1 MGGEQHHR
9 KVLIIGE
16 ESYAREDMG
25 VLLRSMGCQC
35 VLASSVQIGLAA
47 LEEENPDAA
56 IMDLH
61 QTRTSAPQVVSAL
74 DKIGSSL
81 RGRLLLITGE
91 RIDAQVSDL
100 INRYSLPCVP
110 RDRLFQELWG
120 SLESLLRPSSL
131 LRRVMQAARLVF
143 DSFLQPSPDG
153 IRILQPQLP
162 ARRLVYE
169 AGGLMADLWIEPKT
183 DSRRAALVGQ
193 LVDAAKPDRR
203 LDRIPIVLRGQK
215 GLIAFA
221 TTNEFGE
228 FHFDFGFEPMLTL
241 EMEPNGYQWV
251 SVELPSLVQAA
262 IRASA
267 GS

>member
-1 MGGEQHHR
+1 MGNDRHQP

-16 ESYAREDMG
+16 ESYARDDMR

-61 QTRTSAPQVVSAL
+61 QTRTSAPQVLSAL

-110 RDRLFQELWG
+110 RDRLHQELWG
-120 SLESLLRPSSL
+120 CLESLQRPSSL
-131 LRRVMQAARLVF
+131 LRRVTQAARLVF
-143 DSFLQPSPDG
+143 DSLLQPLPYG
-153 IRILQPQLP
+153 FRISLLP

-169 AGGLMADLWIEPKT
+169 AGNLMADLWIEPKT
-183 DSRRAALVGQ
+183 DSRRTALVGQ
-193 LVDAAKPDRR
+193 LVDSAKPDRR

-215 GLIAFA
+215 GTIALA

-228 FHFDFGFEPMLTL
+228 FHVDFDFEPTLTL
-241 EMEPNGYQWV
+241 EMETSGHQRV
-251 SVELPSLVQAA
+251 SISLPFLVQAA
-262 IRASA
+262 IKASA

>member
-1 MGGEQHHR
+1 MGGDRHQR

-16 ESYAREDMG
+16 EIYARDTMR
-25 VLLRSMGCQC
+25 VLLGSMGCQC
-35 VLASSVQIGLAA
+35 VLASSLQVGLAA

-61 QTRTSAPQVVSAL
+61 QMRTSAAQVVSGL

-81 RGRLLLITGE
+81 RGRVLLITGE
-91 RIDAQVSDL
+91 RIDPQVSDL

-110 RDRLFQELWG
+110 WDRLLQELWG

-131 LRRVMQAARLVF
+131 LRRVTQAARLVF
-143 DSFLQPSPDG
+143 DSFLQPLPDG
-153 IRILQPQLP
+153 IRISQLP
-162 ARRLVYE
+162 ARRLVYK
-169 AGGLMADLWIEPKT
+169 ARSLMADLWIEPKT
-183 DSRRAALVGQ
+183 DSRRTALVGQ
-193 LVDAAKPDRR
+193 LVDSAKPDRR

-215 GLIAFA
+215 GPIALA

-228 FHFDFGFEPMLTL
+228 FHLDFDFEPTLTL
-241 EMEPNGYQWV
+241 EMQTSRYQWV
-251 SVELPSLVQAA
+251 SVALPSLVQAA

>member
-1 MGGEQHHR
+1 MGGDRHQR

-16 ESYAREDMG
+16 ESHARDSMR
-25 VLLRSMGCQC
+25 VLLGSMGCQC
-35 VLASSVQIGLAA
+35 VLASSVQLGLAA

-61 QTRTSAPQVVSAL
+61 QMRTSAAQVVSGL

-81 RGRLLLITGE
+81 RGRVLLITGE
-91 RIDAQVSDL
+91 SIDPQVSDL

-120 SLESLLRPSSL
+120 SLESLLSPSSL

-143 DSFLQPSPDG
+143 DSFLQPLPDG
-153 IRILQPQLP
+153 IRTSQVP

-183 DSRRAALVGQ
+183 DSRRTALVGQ
-193 LVDAAKPDRR
+193 LVDSAKPDRR
-203 LDRIPIVLRGQK
+203 VDRIPIVLRGQK
-215 GLIAFA
+215 GPIAFA

-228 FHFDFGFEPMLTL
+228 FHFDFDFEPMLTL
-241 EMEPNGYQWV
+241 EMEPSGHQWV
-251 SVELPSLVQAA
+251 SVALPSLIQAA
-262 IRASA
+262 STASP

>member
-1 MGGEQHHR
+1 MR
-9 KVLIIGE
+9 
-16 ESYAREDMG
+16 

-35 VLASSVQIGLAA
+35 VLASSIQIGLAA

-61 QTRTSAPQVVSAL
+61 RTRTSAPQVVSAL

-81 RGRLLLITGE
+81 RGRVLLITGE
-91 RIDAQVSDL
+91 HIDPQVSDL

-110 RDRLFQELWG
+110 RDRLLQELWG
-120 SLESLLRPSSL
+120 CLESLLRPSSF
-131 LRRVMQAARLVF
+131 LRRATQAARLVF
-143 DSFLQPSPDG
+143 DSFLQPLPDG
-153 IRILQPQLP
+153 IRMSQLP

-183 DSRRAALVGQ
+183 DSRRIALVGQ
-193 LVDAAKPDRR
+193 LMDSAKPGRR
-203 LDRIPIVLRGQK
+203 LDRIPIALRGQK
-215 GLIAFA
+215 GPIAFA

-228 FHFDFGFEPMLTL
+228 FRFDFDFEPMLTL
-241 EMEPNGYQWV
+241 EMEPSGYQWV

-262 IRASA
+262 IKASA

>member
-1 MGGEQHHR
+1 MGSDRNQR

-16 ESYAREDMG
+16 ESYARDDMR

-61 QTRTSAPQVVSAL
+61 QMRTSAAQVVSGL
-74 DKIGSSL
+74 YKIGSSL
-81 RGRLLLITGE
+81 RGRVLLITGE
-91 RIDAQVSDL
+91 RIDPQLSDL

-110 RDRLFQELWG
+110 RDRLHQELWG
-120 SLESLLRPSSL
+120 CLESLLRSSSL
-131 LRRVMQAARLVF
+131 LRRVTQAARLVF
-143 DSFLQPSPDG
+143 DSFLHPLPHG
-153 IRILQPQLP
+153 IRTSQLS

-169 AGGLMADLWIEPKT
+169 AGDLMADLWIEPKT
-183 DSRRAALVGQ
+183 DSRRTALVGQ
-193 LVDAAKPDRR
+193 LVDSVKPDRR

-215 GLIAFA
+215 GTIALA

-228 FHFDFGFEPMLTL
+228 FHVDFDFEPTLTL
-241 EMEPNGYQWV
+241 EMEPSGYQWV
-251 SVELPSLVQAA
+251 SVALPSLVQAA
-262 IRASA
+262 IKASA

>member
-1 MGGEQHHR
+1 MGGEQHQR
-9 KVLIIGE
+9 KVLIISE
-16 ESYAREDMG
+16 ESYAREDMR

-56 IMDLH
+56 ILELH
-61 QTRTSAPQVVSAL
+61 QMRTCAPQVLSAL

-81 RGRLLLITGE
+81 RRRVLLITGE
-91 RIDAQVSDL
+91 HIDAQVSDL

-143 DSFLQPSPDG
+143 DSFLQPLPDG
-153 IRILQPQLP
+153 IRISQPQVP

-183 DSRRAALVGQ
+183 DSRRTTLVGQ
-193 LVDAAKPDRR
+193 LVDSAKPDRR
-203 LDRIPIVLRGQK
+203 LDRIPIVLSGQK
-215 GLIAFA
+215 GPIAFA

-228 FHFDFGFEPMLTL
+228 FHFDFDFEPMLTL

-262 IRASA
+262 IGASA

>member
-1 MGGEQHHR
+1 MGGEQHQR

-16 ESYAREDMG
+16 ESYAREDMR

-47 LEEENPDAA
+47 LEEEYPDAA

-61 QTRTSAPQVVSAL
+61 QTRTCAPQVLSAL

-81 RGRLLLITGE
+81 RGRVLLITGE
-91 RIDAQVSDL
+91 HIDAQVGDL

-120 SLESLLRPSSL
+120 SLEPLLRPSSL
-131 LRRVMQAARLVF
+131 LQRVMQAARLVF
-143 DSFLQPSPDG
+143 DSFLQPLPDG
-153 IRILQPQLP
+153 IRTSQLP
-162 ARRLVYE
+162 TRRLVYE

-183 DSRRAALVGQ
+183 DSRRTALVGQ
-193 LVDAAKPDRR
+193 LVDSAKPDRR
-203 LDRIPIVLRGQK
+203 LDRIPIALRGQK

-228 FHFDFGFEPMLTL
+228 FHFDFDFESMLTL
-241 EMEPNGYQWV
+241 EMEPNGYQSV
-251 SVELPSLVQAA
+251 SVELPLLVQAA
-262 IRASA
+262 IRASF

>member
-1 MGGEQHHR
+1 
-9 KVLIIGE
+9 
-16 ESYAREDMG
+16 
-25 VLLRSMGCQC
+25 
-35 VLASSVQIGLAA
+35 
-47 LEEENPDAA
+47 
-56 IMDLH
+56 MDLH
-61 QTRTSAPQVVSAL
+61 QTRTSAPQVLSAL

-131 LRRVMQAARLVF
+131 LQRVMQAARLVF
-143 DSFLQPSPDG
+143 DSFLQPLPDG
-153 IRILQPQLP
+153 IRTSQLP
-162 ARRLVYE
+162 TRRLVYE

-183 DSRRAALVGQ
+183 DSRRTALVGQ
-193 LVDAAKPDRR
+193 LVDSAKPDRR
-203 LDRIPIVLRGQK
+203 LDRIPIVLSGQK
-215 GLIAFA
+215 GPIAFA

-228 FHFDFGFEPMLTL
+228 FHFDFDFESMLTL

-262 IRASA
+262 IRASS

>member
-1 MGGEQHHR
+1 MGGEQHQR

-16 ESYAREDMG
+16 ESYAREDMR

-47 LEEENPDAA
+47 LEEEYPDAA

-61 QTRTSAPQVVSAL
+61 QTRTCAPQVLSAL

-81 RGRLLLITGE
+81 RGRVLLITGE
-91 RIDAQVSDL
+91 HIDAQVGDL

-120 SLESLLRPSSL
+120 SLEPLLHPSSL

-143 DSFLQPSPDG
+143 DSFLQPLPDG
-153 IRILQPQLP
+153 IRTSQLP
-162 ARRLVYE
+162 TRRLVYE

-183 DSRRAALVGQ
+183 DSRRTALVGQ
-193 LVDAAKPDRR
+193 LVDSAKPDRR
-203 LDRIPIVLRGQK
+203 LDRIPIALRGQK

-228 FHFDFGFEPMLTL
+228 FHFDFDFESMLTL
-241 EMEPNGYQWV
+241 EMEPNGYQSV
-251 SVELPSLVQAA
+251 SVELPLLVQAA
-262 IRASA
+262 IRASF